1 MIQVAQKDIT
11 KINYIDAIV
20 VAANKNLQIGTGLYK
35 NIHRCAG
42 ERLLKE
48 CCLLGGCKEGE
59 AKITGGYNLP
69 CKYIIHTVAPVWI
82 DGNYGEKELLERCY
96 INSLKLALKYDIHSI
111 AFSAIPT
118 GRSTYPPSIAA
129 EIAIKTVMDFIY
141 KYSEKIDLIEWAIS
155 GERICRAYRKALKNA
170 NYLYDGYI

>member
-69 CKYIIHTVAPVWI
+69 CKYIIHSCTCVDRRKLWRKRAI
-82 DGNYGEKELLERCY
+82 RALLY
-96 INSLKLALKYDIHSI
+96 
-111 AFSAIPT
+111 
-118 GRSTYPPSIAA
+118 
-129 EIAIKTVMDFIY
+129 
-141 KYSEKIDLIEWAIS
+141 
-155 GERICRAYRKALKNA
+155 
-170 NYLYDGYI
+170 

>member
-11 KINYIDAIV
+11 KMNYIDAIV
-20 VAANKNLQIGTGLYK
+20 VAANKNLQTGTGLYK

-69 CKYIIHTVAPVWI
+69 CRYIIHTVAPVWI
-82 DGNYGEKELLERCY
+82 DGNY
-96 INSLKLALKYDIHSI
+96 
-111 AFSAIPT
+111 
-118 GRSTYPPSIAA
+118 
-129 EIAIKTVMDFIY
+129 
-141 KYSEKIDLIEWAIS
+141 
-155 GERICRAYRKALKNA
+155 
-170 NYLYDGYI
+170 

>member
-1 MIQVAQKDIT
+1 MIQVVQKDIT

-59 AKITGGYNLP
+59 SKITGGYNLP

-82 DGNYGEKELLERCY
+82 DGNYREKEILECCY

-111 AFSAIPT
+111 AFFCYT
-118 GRSTYPPSIAA
+118 
-129 EIAIKTVMDFIY
+129 
-141 KYSEKIDLIEWAIS
+141 
-155 GERICRAYRKALKNA
+155 YRKIYLSTKHCSGDCHKSSNGFYIQIFGKNRF
-170 NYLYDGYI
+170 D